1 MLTGLIREL
10 GSLQGREK
18 RKEGARLEIAAS
30 PALLLRATVGSSV
43 CVNGVC
49 LTSTYV
55 DEESWIAEL
64 SDETLQKTTLGTL
77 RIGTSLHLEPSLRL
91 GEPLDGHSVSG
102 HVDGLGHVLE
112 RSDGEGLWKFSMPI
126 FISAMTAPK
135 GSITVDGISL
145 TVVECG
151 LDWFTV
157 SLIPETL
164 RQTALKDYRLN
175 QQVNLEADPIGR
187 YIAHALAMRN
197 TLSS

>member
-1 MLTGLIREL
+1 MFTGLIREL
-10 GSLQGREK
+10 GSLKGRER
-18 RKEGARLEIAAS
+18 RKEGARLEITAS
-30 PALLLRATVGSSV
+30 PTLLLRATVGSSI

-112 RSDGEGLWKFSMPI
+112 RTEGEGLWKFSMPI
-126 FISAMTAPK
+126 FISTMTAPK

-145 TVVECG
+145 TIVECG

-164 RQTALKDYRLN
+164 RQTALKDYRPN
-175 QQVNLEADPIGR
+175 QSVNLEADPMGR

-197 TLSS
+197 MLTS

>member
-1 MLTGLIREL
+1 MFTGLIREL
-10 GSLQGREK
+10 GSLKGRER
-18 RKEGARLEIAAS
+18 RKEGARLEITAS
-30 PALLLRATVGSSV
+30 PTLLLRATVGSSI

-112 RSDGEGLWKFSMPI
+112 RTEGEGLWKFSMPI
-126 FISAMTAPK
+126 FISTMTAPK

-145 TVVECG
+145 TIVECG

-157 SLIPETL
+157 SLIPGTL
-164 RQTALKDYRLN
+164 RQTALKDYRPN
-175 QQVNLEADPIGR
+175 QSVNLEADPMGR

-197 TLSS
+197 MHTS

>member
-1 MLTGLIREL
+1 MFTGLIREL

-55 DEESWIAEL
+55 DKESWIAEL

-175 QQVNLEADPIGR
+175 QQINLEADPIGR

>member
-1 MLTGLIREL
+1 MFTGLIREL
-10 GSLQGREK
+10 GSLKGRER
-18 RKEGARLEIAAS
+18 RKEGARLEITAS
-30 PALLLRATVGSSV
+30 PTLLLRATVGSSI

-112 RSDGEGLWKFSMPI
+112 RTEGEGLWKFSMPI
-126 FISAMTAPK
+126 FISTMTAPK

-145 TVVECG
+145 TIVECG

-164 RQTALKDYRLN
+164 RQTALKDYRPN
-175 QQVNLEADPIGR
+175 QSVNLEADPMGR
-187 YIAHALAMRN
+187 YIAHALVMRN
-197 TLSS
+197 MHTS

>member
-1 MLTGLIREL
+1 MFTGLIREL
-10 GSLQGREK
+10 GSLKGREK
-18 RKEGARLEIAAS
+18 RKEGARLEITAS
-30 PALLLRATVGSSV
+30 PTLLLRATVGSSI

-112 RSDGEGLWKFSMPI
+112 RTEGEGLWKFSMPI
-126 FISAMTAPK
+126 FISTMTAPK

-145 TVVECG
+145 TIVECG

-164 RQTALKDYRLN
+164 RQTALKDYRPN
-175 QQVNLEADPIGR
+175 QSVNLEADPMGR

-197 TLSS
+197 MHTS

>member
-1 MLTGLIREL
+1 MFTGLIREL
-10 GSLQGREK
+10 GSLKGRER
-18 RKEGARLEIAAS
+18 RKEGARLEITAS
-30 PALLLRATVGSSV
+30 PTLLLRATVGSSI

-112 RSDGEGLWKFSMPI
+112 RTEGEGLWKFSMPI
-126 FISAMTAPK
+126 FISTMTAPK

-145 TVVECG
+145 TIVECG

-175 QQVNLEADPIGR
+175 QSVNLEADPMGR

-197 TLSS
+197 MHTS

>member
-1 MLTGLIREL
+1 MFTGLIREL
-10 GSLQGREK
+10 GSLKGREK
-18 RKEGARLEIAAS
+18 RKEGARLEITAS
-30 PALLLRATVGSSV
+30 PALLLRAIVGSSI

-112 RSDGEGLWKFSMPI
+112 RTEGEGLWKFSMPM

-135 GSITVDGISL
+135 GSITVDGVSL

-175 QQVNLEADPIGR
+175 QSVNLEADPMGR
-187 YIAHALAMRN
+187 YITH
-197 TLSS
+197 S

>member
-1 MLTGLIREL
+1 
-10 GSLQGREK
+10 
-18 RKEGARLEIAAS
+18 
-30 PALLLRATVGSSV
+30 
-43 CVNGVC
+43 
-49 LTSTYV
+49 
-55 DEESWIAEL
+55 L

-112 RSDGEGLWKFSMPI
+112 RTEGEGLWKFSMPI
-126 FISAMTAPK
+126 FISTMTAPK

-145 TVVECG
+145 TIVECG

-164 RQTALKDYRLN
+164 RQTALKDYRPN
-175 QQVNLEADPIGR
+175 QSVNLEADPMGR

-197 TLSS
+197 MHTS

>member
-1 MLTGLIREL
+1 M
-10 GSLQGREK
+10 
-18 RKEGARLEIAAS
+18 
-30 PALLLRATVGSSV
+30 GSSV

>member
-1 MLTGLIREL
+1 MFTGLIREL

-55 DEESWIAEL
+55 DTESWIAEL

-157 SLIPETL
+157 SFIPETL

>member
-1 MLTGLIREL
+1 MFTGLIREL
-10 GSLQGREK
+10 GSLKGRER
-18 RKEGARLEIAAS
+18 RKEGARLEITAS
-30 PALLLRATVGSSV
+30 PTLLLRATVGSSI

-112 RSDGEGLWKFSMPI
+112 RTEGEGLWKFSMPI
-126 FISAMTAPK
+126 FISTMTAPK

-145 TVVECG
+145 TIVECG

-164 RQTALKDYRLN
+164 RQTALKDYRPN
-175 QQVNLEADPIGR
+175 QSVNLEADPMGR
-187 YIAHALAMRN
+187 YIVAC
-197 TLSS
+197 SSYA